1 MISAQAQR
9 GQLRS
14 EIVRALKA
22 YNIKASF
29 REKLRENNQNVSG
42 FLQRSITST
51 KYLKSVSVSSKID
64 STTGIITDVVV
75 SVQIP
80 WGSYGIELDEQGGA
94 DNSSTA
100 DAEFIK
106 QWIQKKGISTSL
118 TVSSKLKSGNTVSYT
133 YNNTDSSRSA
143 MAYWVAKNINSEGEV
158 RTRYNYSEEIEL
170 ELNDVFSIAVS
181 NWFGNI
187 GLELLG
193 DVEVE
198 ISNLI

>member
-80 WGSYGIELDEQGGA
+80 WGRYGIELDEQGGT

-143 MAYWVAKNINSEGEV
+143 MAYWVTKNINSEGEV
-158 RTRYNYSEEIEL
+158 RTRYNYSEEIEF
-170 ELNDVFSIAVS
+170 ELNNVFSIAVG

-187 GLELLG
+187 GLELLS

>member
-106 QWIQKKGISTSL
+106 QWIRKKGISTSL

>member
-170 ELNDVFSIAVS
+170 ELNDVFSIAVN

>member
-106 QWIQKKGISTSL
+106 QWIRKKGISTSL

-170 ELNDVFSIAVS
+170 ELNDVFSIAVN

>member
-80 WGSYGIELDEQGGA
+80 WGSYVIELDEKGGA
-94 DNSSTA
+94 NNSSTA

-106 QWIQKKGISTSL
+106 QWIRKKGISTSL

-158 RTRYNYSEEIEL
+158 RTRYNYSEEIEF